1 MLKWLLR
8 WIMGYCTADVS
19 GEATVMALNLLRRC
33 GIPHWRI
40 RNAPD
45 GGITFRLSGSAAKI
59 YLGACEA
66 ESVPVRISPVRGLPA
81 LLRRYKRRWGVPV
94 GAAAFALITAMSC
107 RVVWEVE
114 VSGNEKL
121 DDGQV
126 IQMLREY
133 GFGEGTPYRNV
144 DFDVLQNE
152 FLMTTDEIAWISVNM
167 TGTVAHVQVRENLGS
182 KENRPGVSGASNVV
196 AREDGQIMEVRVRSG
211 SAAVGVND
219 VVRRGELLIS
229 GIIAVGEDSI
239 RYEHAEGSVLAKVRR
254 QICVEIPLYRE
265 EKVYTG
271 EESERKSL
279 IFFGKKVKLFT
290 KSSIDNP
297 TYDTIV
303 SEKSI
308 PLPTGGVL
316 PVRIRTERD
325 RAYRT
330 ENVPIDK
337 GEAYIAAVRQY
348 HMELSALLEEA
359 EILSA
364 EVEHS
369 FDGQVYRITA
379 DLTCVTDIA
388 RVAEIITS

>member
-8 WIMGYCTADVS
+8 WVAGYCTADVS

-33 GIPHWRI
+33 GIIHWRI
-40 RNAPD
+40 RNTPD
-45 GGITFRLSGSAAKI
+45 GGIAFRLSGNAAKVF
-59 YLGACEA
+59 LGACEN
-66 ESVPVRISPVRGLPA
+66 EGVPVRVSPVRGLPA
-81 LLRRYKRRWGVPV
+81 LLHRYRRRWGILI
-94 GAAAFALITAMSC
+94 GAAAFAVITAMSC

-121 DDGQV
+121 GDGQI

-133 GFGEGTPYRNV
+133 GFGEGTPYRHV

-196 AREDGQIMEVRVRSG
+196 AREDGQITEVRVRSG

-239 RYEHAEGSVLAKVRR
+239 RYEHAEGTVLAKVRR

-271 EESERKSL
+271 EESVRNSL

-316 PVRIRTERD
+316 PIRICTEKD

-330 ENVPIDK
+330 ETVAIDK
-337 GEAYIAAVRQY
+337 EEAYVAAIRQY
-348 HMELSALLEEA
+348 HEELSALLNEA

-369 FDGQVYRITA
+369 FDGQVYRIIA
-379 DLTCVTDIA
+379 DLTCLTDIA
-388 RVAEIITS
+388 HEAEIITS

>member
-1 MLKWLLR
+1 
-8 WIMGYCTADVS
+8 
-19 GEATVMALNLLRRC
+19 MALNLLRR
-33 GIPHWRI
+33 GGMIHWHI
-40 RNAPD
+40 RNTPD
-45 GGITFRLSGSAAKI
+45 GGITFRLPGSAAKI
-59 YLGACEA
+59 YLAACEA
-66 ESVPVRISPVRGLPA
+66 EGVPVSVSPVRGMPA
-81 LLRRYKRRWGVPV
+81 LLHRYRRRWGMLI
-94 GAAAFALITAMSC
+94 GAVAFALMTALSC

-121 DDGQV
+121 DDGRI

-152 FLMTTDEIAWISVNM
+152 FLMTTDDIAWISVNM

-182 KENRPGVSGASNVV
+182 KENRPGTVGASNVV
-196 AREDGQIMEVRVRSG
+196 AGEDGQITEVRVRGG

-239 RYEHAEGSVLAKVRR
+239 RYEHAEGEVLAKVRR

-265 EKVYTG
+265 VKIYTG
-271 EESERKSL
+271 EESVKKSL

-290 KSSIDNP
+290 KSSIDTP
-297 TYDTIV
+297 TYDTIL
-303 SEKSI
+303 SEESI
-308 PLPTGGVL
+308 PLPMGGTL
-316 PVRIRTERD
+316 PVRIRTEKE

-330 ENVPIDK
+330 ESVPMDK
-337 GEAYIAAVRQY
+337 GEAYIEAVRQY
-348 HMELSALLEEA
+348 QLALSALLQET

-369 FDGQVYRITA
+369 FDGRVYRITA

-388 RVAEIITS
+388 RVTEIITS